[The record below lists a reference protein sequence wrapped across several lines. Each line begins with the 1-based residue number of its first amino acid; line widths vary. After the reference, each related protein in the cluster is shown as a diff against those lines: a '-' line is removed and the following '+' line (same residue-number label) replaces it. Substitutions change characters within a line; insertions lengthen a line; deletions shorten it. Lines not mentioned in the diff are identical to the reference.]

1 MLSPAKMY
9 TKEYTGVPK
18 KPFPRGRAN
27 RLPSLACSG
36 FFALG
41 KRVGWGRC
49 AKPIKRPGIVSP
61 AFDRSCVFADTISTF
76 SKYPLVPPLK
86 RRKDV
91 KEDLPAPRLHSMGNR
106 SADTPGNCP
115 QYMACQT
122 GGYEIPTAAL
132 QPALLHPAPQGRS

>member
-1 MLSPAKMY
+1 MY
-9 TKEYTGVPK
+9 TIVYTGVLKQPS
-18 KPFPRGRAN
+18 PGGHAN

-49 AKPIKRPGIVSP
+49 AKPTKKAGDRLPGLWPFMRLCGHYQHIFQVSP
-61 AFDRSCVFADTISTF
+61 GVTF
-76 SKYPLVPPLK
+76 EK
-86 RRKDV
+86 KDA
-91 KEDLPAPRLHSMGNR
+91 KGDLPAPRLQSMGNR
-106 SADTPGNCP
+106 SADAPGNCP